1 MHILNLEQLKATALA
16 GGDTGESPC
25 GASGFRYLFRSKF
38 LFDVGLRQG
47 LVDDESPFTDISQP
61 GPEAVLS
68 ASKVTAMVQV
78 LDEIRRRAVG

>member
-1 MHILNLEQLKATALA
+1 M
-16 GGDTGESPC
+16 
-25 GASGFRYLFRSKF
+25 

-47 LVDDESPFTDISQP
+47 LVDDESPLTDISQP

-78 LDEIRRRAVG
+78 QGQVLDEIRRRAVG

>member
-1 MHILNLEQLKATALA
+1 L
-16 GGDTGESPC
+16 
-25 GASGFRYLFRSKF
+25 

-47 LVDDESPFTDISQP
+47 LVDDESPLTDISQP

-78 LDEIRRRAVG
+78 QVLDEIRRRAVG